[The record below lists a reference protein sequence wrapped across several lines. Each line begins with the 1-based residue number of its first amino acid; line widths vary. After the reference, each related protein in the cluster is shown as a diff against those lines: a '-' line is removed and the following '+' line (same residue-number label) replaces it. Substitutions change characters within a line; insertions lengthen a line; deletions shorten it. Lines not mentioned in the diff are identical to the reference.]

1 MRFSL
6 KLSKNLYVALLI
18 ALLMAACTPQGA
30 PTSEAD
36 TVVVAV
42 KQLATVNI
50 PPTPDAA
57 QREATRR
64 ALPVSPSA
72 PPPTATY
79 TATPYIGV
87 FLGTPNAN
95 DGGVPLVEIV
105 APTANSAVIDCIIPF
120 DAAFGTGWRSNPSVA
135 RRIGCPLQERFG
147 FAGNVQVFERG
158 VMYQRI
164 DTNEVWA
171 ILPGNIGAGQYWYV
185 NQPLLVI
192 PEGIAAPPG
201 LRVPGN
207 QFGAVWLTNSQI
219 STSLGYGTT
228 PEQTADLNVQRF
240 DGGTLLLDVT
250 IGQVFIL
257 FDDGDAFG
265 PYQG

>member
-1 MRFSL
+1 VVSL
-6 KLSKNLYVALLI
+6 LGFLI
-18 ALLMAACTPQGA
+18 LISTTACTPSGA
-30 PTSEAD
+30 ATSEAD

-64 ALPVSPSA
+64 ALPVNPTV

-79 TATPYIGV
+79 TSTPYIGI

-95 DGGVPLVEIV
+95 DNGVPMVDAGV
-105 APTANSAVIDCIIPF
+105 GAPTNVLDPQIGGCVVPF
-120 DAAFGTGWRSNPSVA
+120 DPAFGTGWQSNPSVV
-135 RRIGCPLQERFG
+135 RRIGCPLQQRFG
-147 FAGNVQVFERG
+147 FAGNVQVFEHG

-171 ILPGNIGAGQYWYV
+171 IEPGDIGAGKFWYV
-185 NQPLLVI
+185 NQPLAIV
-192 PEGIAAPPG
+192 PDGIQAPAG
-201 LRVPGN
+201 LRIPAN
-207 QFGAVWLTNSQI
+207 SFGSVWLTNGEVSK
-219 STSLGYGTT
+219 TLGYAST

-240 DGGTLLLDVT
+240 DGGSLLLDVT
-250 IGQVFIL
+250 IGQAFIL